1 MTIFL
6 AMVLRALG
14 SDRGSYYDSDDEY
27 IPARL
32 PLLRDQ
38 VQHTPYIVDPRLVV
52 HNNSWNMRAN
62 KEVTLSGSF

>member
-1 MTIFL
+1 MSIFL

-14 SDRGSYYDSDDEY
+14 SDRGSYYESDDDY

-38 VQHTPYIVDPRLVV
+38 VQHGPYIVDPHLAIR
-52 HNNSWNMRAN
+52 NDSWNMRTN
-62 KEVTLSGSF
+62 EQVTISGLL